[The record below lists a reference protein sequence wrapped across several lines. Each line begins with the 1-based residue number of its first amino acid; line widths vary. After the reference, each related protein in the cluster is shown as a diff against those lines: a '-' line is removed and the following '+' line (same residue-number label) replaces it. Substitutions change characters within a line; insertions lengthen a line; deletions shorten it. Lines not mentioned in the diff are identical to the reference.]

1 MVLRLY
7 ASNVDT
13 SSKRKGNRIP
23 VSLSTE
29 KELKMNF
36 SRLMYGTEKRETQVD
51 QSPTW
56 VVSSIAQ
63 IGMLRKSSELNI

>member
-23 VSLSTE
+23 VSLTTE

-36 SRLMYGTEKRETQVD
+36 SRLMYGTEKRETQAD
-51 QSPTW
+51 
-56 VVSSIAQ
+56 
-63 IGMLRKSSELNI
+63 